1 MRVLTYVLMA
11 NHFHLLCEVPEPQT
25 LSEAEILER
34 VQAGCGPAR
43 RQALQE
49 EIARYRQ
56 QPDGE
61 AQIQRLLDSYRKR
74 IPIDG
79 GETPDTFLPQ

>member
-1 MRVLTYVLMA
+1 MA

-61 AQIQRLLDSYRKR
+61 AQIQRASSIAIANASRLMVEKR
-74 IPIDG
+74 LTLFFRSNIN
-79 GETPDTFLPQ
+79 